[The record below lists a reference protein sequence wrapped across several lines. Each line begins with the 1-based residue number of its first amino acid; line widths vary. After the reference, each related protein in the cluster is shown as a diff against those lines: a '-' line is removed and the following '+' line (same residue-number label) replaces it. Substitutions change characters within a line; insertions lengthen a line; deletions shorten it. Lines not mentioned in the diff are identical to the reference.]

1 MKRFILGLL
10 MLVGVTL
17 AAAPAFAGG
26 VFTTETLNWRF
37 PNGATY
43 SSSAAV
49 GAYQVDKKTLV
60 ASANDTTTWVSTEG
74 WFVPEQTATGA
85 DSVMV
90 GQFVIVQDSTTASG
104 FGSSKSFTATVNGS
118 FNAAEGDAPYNT
130 YSLAINTTD
139 GGKVLT
145 IPIWI
150 KHGVY
155 VSSPNPSK
163 NQWGGLPPYLRL
175 ITTPGAANSLPA
187 ARIFV
192 QHLKPV
198 K

>member
-60 ASANDTTTWVSTEG
+60 AGANDTTTWVSTEG

-85 DSVMV
+85 DSVLV
-90 GQFVIVQDSTTASG
+90 ARFIIQVDSTSYTVPSAN
-104 FGSSKSFTATVNGS
+104 TLTVTVNG
-118 FNAAEGDAPYNT
+118 AAIQSDAATHNVLSTNVLP
-130 YSLAINTTD
+130 TD
-139 GGKVLT
+139 GDKFIVV
-145 IPIWI
+145 PVWI
-150 KHGVY
+150 KHGASVFNL
-155 VSSPNPSK
+155 PAK
-163 NQWGGLPPYLRL
+163 QQWVGLPPYMRL
-175 ITTPGAANSLPA
+175 ITNGNKNTGAS
-187 ARIFV
+187 RIYI
-192 QHLKPV
+192 QHLKPA

>member
-49 GAYQVDKKTLV
+49 SAYQVDKKTLV
-60 ASANDTTTWVSTEG
+60 ASATDTTTWVSTEG

-85 DSVMV
+85 DSVLV
-90 GQFVIVQDSTTASG
+90 ARFIIQVDSLSYTPAQNTL
-104 FGSSKSFTATVNGS
+104 TVTVNGS
-118 FNAAEGDAPYNT
+118 AVQTDATHNVLSTNVLPTTGDKF
-130 YSLAINTTD
+130 I
-139 GGKVLT
+139 V

-150 KHGVY
+150 KHGASVFNL
-155 VSSPNPSK
+155 PAK
-163 NQWGGLPPYLRL
+163 QQWVGLPPYMRL
-175 ITTPGAANSLPA
+175 IVNGTANTGAA
-187 ARIFV
+187 RVYI
-192 QHLKPV
+192 QHLKPA